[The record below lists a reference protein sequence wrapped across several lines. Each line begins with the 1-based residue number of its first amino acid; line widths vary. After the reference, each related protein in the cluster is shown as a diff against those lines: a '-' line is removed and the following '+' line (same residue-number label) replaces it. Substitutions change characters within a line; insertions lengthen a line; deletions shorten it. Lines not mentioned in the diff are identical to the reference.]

1 MFKIN
6 ERFICCMIAAIMF
19 FMGMCLD
26 TTEAD
31 PSFSCANTEHSGTT
45 LSSVDYLFESTDTCT
60 VEMIGRKGTFSSIRS
75 ELGRNTIRR
84 DRGILLSIIV
94 GAILQYLLYFHSSV
108 YGGYYEILRS
118 STVAINYIHLKDG
131 EK

>member
-1 MFKIN
+1 MLKTY
-6 ERFICCMIAAIMF
+6 ERIICCITAIILF

-31 PSFSCANTEHSGTT
+31 SSFSRANAGHTGAT
-45 LSSVDYLFESTDTCT
+45 LSSVEYRIESTDSCT
-60 VEMIGRKGTFSSIRS
+60 NEMIGKKGSMSSIRS
-75 ELGRNTIRR
+75 ELGRNTIRW
-84 DRGILLSIIV
+84 DRSILLSIIV
-94 GAILQYLLYFHSSV
+94 GAILQYLLYFHSSA

-118 STVAINYIHLKDG
+118 STVAINYIHHKDG